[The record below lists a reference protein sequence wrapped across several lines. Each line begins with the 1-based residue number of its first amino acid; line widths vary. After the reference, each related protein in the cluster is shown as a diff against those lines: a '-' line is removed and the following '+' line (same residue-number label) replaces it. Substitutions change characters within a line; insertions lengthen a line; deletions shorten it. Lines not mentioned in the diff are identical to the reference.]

1 MRSIYK
7 VLIIGVFTLAALS
20 CSDDN
25 LLDKTPFD
33 KVPENEAYD
42 SPENIELSVNGM
54 YESAAMGKFSG
65 SSRGYVWG
73 AAWVEQN
80 DNRGED
86 VVNLE
91 AFYRATY
98 TNDYD
103 AGSANNMY
111 YWHDGYALI
120 NKANLVI
127 EGVNEARDEG
137 IISDE
142 EADDYIG
149 QAKFLRAITHF
160 ELNKMYAR
168 PYNHSSDQSHLG
180 VVLRDKPIDDE
191 ERLDEADQQGRS
203 TVGEVYEHVINDLN
217 DA

>member
-1 MRSIYK
+1 
-7 VLIIGVFTLAALS
+7 
-20 CSDDN
+20 
-25 LLDKTPFD
+25 
-33 KVPENEAYD
+33 
-42 SPENIELSVNGM
+42 
-54 YESAAMGKFSG
+54 
-65 SSRGYVWG
+65 
-73 AAWVEQN
+73 
-80 DNRGED
+80 
-86 VVNLE
+86 
-91 AFYRATY
+91 
-98 TNDYD
+98 
-103 AGSANNMY
+103 
-111 YWHDGYALI
+111 I

-217 DA
+217 DAEEQISGAHWSDVLHVSSNAAIAFKTRVYLHMR